1 VPNPF
6 NPRTVLEGRLQ
17 AAGEVVLRIHDA
29 RGRVVRTLWTGTAAA
44 GAHRWHWDGRDGDGR
59 PCATGIYLARLRAA
73 GRTVAVAKLTLVR

>member
-1 VPNPF
+1 
-6 NPRTVLEGRLQ
+6 
-17 AAGEVVLRIHDA
+17 
-29 RGRVVRTLWTGTAAA
+29 VVRTLWTGTAAA